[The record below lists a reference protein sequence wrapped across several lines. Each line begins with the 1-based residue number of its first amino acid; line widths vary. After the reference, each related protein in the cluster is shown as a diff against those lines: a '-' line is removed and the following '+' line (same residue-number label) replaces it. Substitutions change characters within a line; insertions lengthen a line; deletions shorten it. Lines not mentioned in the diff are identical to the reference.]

1 MSSFIKGQS
10 PSKIS
15 VEKESSEERRHTHSD
30 VFSCFVHKDKM
41 LDMNGAV
48 SLQLQELNYTET
60 KFKAEM
66 H

>member
-1 MSSFIKGQS
+1 MSSFIKGKS
-10 PSKIS
+10 PAKIS
-15 VEKESSEERRHTHSD
+15 VEKESSEERRHTHRD
-30 VFSCFVHKDKM
+30 VFCCFVYKDKM